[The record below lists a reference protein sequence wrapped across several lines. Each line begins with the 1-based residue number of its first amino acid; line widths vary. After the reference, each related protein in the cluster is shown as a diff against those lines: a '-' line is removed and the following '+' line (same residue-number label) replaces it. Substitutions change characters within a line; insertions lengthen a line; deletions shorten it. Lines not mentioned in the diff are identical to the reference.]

1 MSGVPRE
8 LPLQLTSPQRRR
20 LLKAFAATGLLAAV
34 ERNVVLAQTAPDY
47 KALVCIYQ
55 QGGNDGENTLIR
67 YDAAGY
73 QNYASIRT
81 PASGINIGQ
90 GQLLPIQPSSALPP
104 FGFHPSCGPM
114 KTLFEQRK
122 LAVVANVGMLARPS
136 TKAGLETQG
145 ALRPANLFSHAEQQ
159 LAVQS
164 GDASGFNRV
173 GWGGRIADKLDA
185 FNPGTL
191 FPPMISTNGLTTF
204 AAGGNSIP
212 LTVPANPYFT
222 LHSTSQVQ
230 FDGLRDAA
238 LREILA
244 QNLTN
249 TYDLAARLLSD
260 EGLKASS
267 VVFPILQN
275 AGSIVPQFFAGLNG
289 SVGSQLQTIAR
300 LIEGRAQTQ
309 LKRQVFYVHQW
320 GYDTHG
326 TQLPLHANLLDD
338 LAPSLKAFHDA
349 LAAMGV
355 ASNVTTFTLSDFGR
369 TFKPASS
376 NGTDHGWG
384 NYAFVAGGAV
394 KGGDFYGKLPAQVL
408 DGPDDLGNAGRW
420 IPTTSVEQYGATLA
434 RWFGLVEADL
444 PYVFP
449 NIGAFAQTSLGFMG

>member
-1 MSGVPRE
+1 
-8 LPLQLTSPQRRR
+8 
-20 LLKAFAATGLLAAV
+20 
-34 ERNVVLAQTAPDY
+34 
-47 KALVCIYQ
+47 
-55 QGGNDGENTLIR
+55 
-67 YDAAGY
+67 
-73 QNYASIRT
+73 
-81 PASGINIGQ
+81 
-90 GQLLPIQPSSALPP
+90 
-104 FGFHPSCGPM
+104 
-114 KTLFEQRK
+114 
-122 LAVVANVGMLARPS
+122 MLARPS
-136 TKAGLETQG
+136 TKTGLETQG

-204 AAGGNSIP
+204 AAGANSIP
-212 LTVPANPYFT
+212 LTVPQNPYFT
-222 LHSTSQVQ
+222 LHGTSQVQ

-249 TYDLAARLLSD
+249 TYDLAAQLLSD

-275 AGSIVPQFFAGLNG
+275 AGSIVPPFFAGLNG
-289 SVGSQLQTIAR
+289 SVGGGLQTIAR

-326 TQLPLHANLLDD
+326 GQLPLQQALLDD
-338 LAPSLKAFHDA
+338 LAPSLKAFNDA
-349 LAAMGV
+349 LTAMGL
-355 ASNVTTFTLSDFGR
+355 ANSVTTFTLSDFGR

-376 NGTDHGWG
+376 SGTDHGWG

-394 KGGDFYGKLPAQVL
+394 RGGDFYGKLPVQAL

-420 IPTTSVEQYGATLA
+420 IPTTSIEQYGATLA
-434 RWFGLVEADL
+434 RWFGIPDADL

-449 NIGAFAQTSLGFMG
+449 NIGSFTGTNLGFMASP